1 MTAADRLTAARIVL
15 SPVFFAI
22 FAASQVAGPTQ
33 PALLVALA
41 AVFAVSELSDALDGF
56 FARATGSVSD
66 LGKVLDPF
74 ADSVSRLTYFI
85 CFASAGIMPLWAL
98 LLVVYRDTGVAFA
111 RLLAAGQGRVMGARF
126 TGKLKAWVYAAAGLA
141 GIVRLWARGLLIP
154 GGDSTIL
161 ITTSEWL
168 FAACGVVA
176 AGSLIDYLL
185 PVLCRKN

>member
-22 FAASQVAGPTQ
+22 FVASQVVGPAQ
-33 PALLVALA
+33 PALLIALA
-41 AVFAVSELSDALDGF
+41 VVFAVSELSDAFDGLL
-56 FARATGSVSD
+56 ARATGSVSD

-74 ADSVSRLTYFI
+74 ADSISRLTYFI
-85 CFASAGIMPLWAL
+85 CFASTGIMPLWAL
-98 LLVVYRDTGVAFA
+98 VLVVYRDTGVAFA
-111 RLLAAGQGRVMGARF
+111 RLLAARQGRVMGARF
-126 TGKLKAWVYAAAGLA
+126 TGKLKAWVYALA
-141 GIVRLWARGLLIP
+141 GIVGMARLWARGLLIP
-154 GGDSTIL
+154 GGETVIL